1 MDQNKN
7 KKTEKQNQEN
17 ESKKI
22 DSEKFIK
29 EIEFLKEQVDDFKNK
44 YLRALADY
52 QNLEKR
58 VNEEKINII
67 INANRQLVVN
77 LLPFIDILDKAE
89 LFVKDPGLR
98 LAKDH
103 LFKVLNEIGL
113 EEIIVLNK
121 EFDPYTAEVV
131 EMIKGDKDNIVVE
144 VLRKGYKINNAIIR
158 VAQVKVSKKIN
169 S

>member
-67 INANRQLVVN
+67 INANRQ
-77 LLPFIDILDKAE
+77 
-89 LFVKDPGLR
+89 
-98 LAKDH
+98 
-103 LFKVLNEIGL
+103 
-113 EEIIVLNK
+113 
-121 EFDPYTAEVV
+121 
-131 EMIKGDKDNIVVE
+131 
-144 VLRKGYKINNAIIR
+144 
-158 VAQVKVSKKIN
+158 
-169 S
+169 